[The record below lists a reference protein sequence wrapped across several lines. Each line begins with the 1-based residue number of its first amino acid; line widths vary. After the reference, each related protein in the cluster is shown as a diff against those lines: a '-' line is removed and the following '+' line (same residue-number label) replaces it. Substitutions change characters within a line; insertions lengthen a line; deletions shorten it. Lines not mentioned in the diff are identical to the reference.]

1 MQCRKGSAGVCHQP
15 SMGCQGLQSTDKQK
29 AVLCRW
35 NAGRCL
41 KHCLLRQAAGE
52 QHIYHCGHNP
62 AESSKVWLSGHVRD
76 LGVMSSLFQHSHG
89 REKLCT
95 ERAQSTLCLAKQ
107 SGGARASMSQ
117 PAGQQLLCLLWS
129 KRLLS
134 GEGLVA
140 RCSVA
145 AGVEDDAY

>member
-1 MQCRKGSAGVCHQP
+1 MLVVPSAIHGL
-15 SMGCQGLQSTDKQK
+15 SGLQSTDKQK

-35 NAGRCL
+35 NIGRCL
-41 KHCLLRQAAGE
+41 KRCLVRRAAGE
-52 QHIYHCGHNP
+52 QHIYHRGHNP
-62 AESSKVWLSGHVRD
+62 AESSEVRLSGRVRD
-76 LGVMSSLFQHSHG
+76 LGVMSSLFQCSRG

-95 ERAQSTLCLAKQ
+95 ERAQSTPCLAKQ

-129 KRLLS
+129 KQLLS
-134 GEGLVA
+134 GEGLAA

-145 AGVEDDAY
+145 VGVENDAH